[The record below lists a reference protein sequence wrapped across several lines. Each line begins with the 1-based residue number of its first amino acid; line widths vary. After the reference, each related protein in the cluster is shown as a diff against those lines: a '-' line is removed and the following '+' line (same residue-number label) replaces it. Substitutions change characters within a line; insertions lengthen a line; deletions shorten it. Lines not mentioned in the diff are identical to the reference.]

1 MSHLITDLT
10 QIGRMTDISTV
21 RTDSTAD
28 EVERMISIVKAFHCI
43 CASPM
48 PYCTPYVVEQLK
60 DTPDAVVT
68 GVVSFPSGA
77 ETTRTKVHMAKELIG
92 AGCRELDMVINVAA
106 LKSGFFDYV
115 RNDIGAVVTAAEG
128 IPVKAIIEIC
138 YLTDDEIVRASQLAV
153 EAGAAFIKTG
163 TGWGTKPST
172 AETVKLIRR
181 TIGNSAKIKCAGGV
195 HDLDTLLELMDAGCD
210 RFGVGVRTAGKI
222 FEEAYRRMGLPF
234 PDLSPWRK
242 QLSAG

>member
-1 MSHLITDLT
+1 MSHPITDLT
-10 QIGRMTDISTV
+10 QIGRMIDISAV
-21 RTDSTAD
+21 RTDSMTD

-60 DTPDAVVT
+60 DTPDTVVT

-77 ETTRTKVHMAKELIG
+77 ETTATKVLMAKDLIG
-92 AGCRELDMVINVAA
+92 MGCRELDMVINVAA
-106 LKSGFFDYV
+106 LKSGAFDYV
-115 RNDIGAVVTAAEG
+115 RDDIKAVVTAAEE

-138 YLTDDEIVRASQLAV
+138 YLADDEIVRASQLAV

-172 AETVKLIRR
+172 VETVKLIRR
-181 TIGNSAKIKCAGGV
+181 TVGNSAKIKCAGGV
-195 HDLDTLLELMDAGCD
+195 HDLDILLDLMDAGCD

-222 FEEAYRRMGLPF
+222 FEEAYRRMGLLL
-234 PDLSPWRK
+234 PDLSLRQK
-242 QLSAG
+242 QLSVG